1 MEIQNK
7 EYNVTVSHVAY
18 VKGHVT
24 IKGATKE
31 EAESKAIQLANSGD
45 VEWVYDGLSDV
56 FDPEVVE
63 VS

>member
-1 MEIQNK
+1 METQNK

-24 IKGATKE
+24 IKASSEE

-45 VEWVYDGLSDV
+45 VEWVYDGLSEV

-63 VS
+63 VR

>member
-1 MEIQNK
+1 METQNK

-18 VKGHVT
+18 VKGYVT
-24 IKGATKE
+24 IKASSEE

-45 VEWVYDGLSDV
+45 VEWVYDGLSEV

-63 VS
+63 VR